1 MFKKMMSYILETC
14 GYVDRTQYN
23 AAIYDNDKLIRDLRD
38 IRLKNKDLAALNHI
52 ITEELKSIDDENKS
66 LWDML
71 EEMKASETF
80 GTSQVKSMMEDL
92 NDIMTEEM
100 LKDFKPIGEA

>member
-1 MFKKMMSYILETC
+1 MFKKLMGYILESC

-23 AAIYDNDKLIRDLRD
+23 ASIYENDKLNRELRQ
-38 IRLKNKDLAALNHI
+38 IKLLNRDLAALNQV
-52 ITEELKSIDDENKS
+52 ITQELKTLDDENKS

-71 EEMKASETF
+71 EEMKGGETF
-80 GTSQVKSMMEDL
+80 GEPQMKSMMEEL
-92 NDIMTEEM
+92 NEMFTDEM

>member
-1 MFKKMMSYILETC
+1 MFKKLMGYILESC

-23 AAIYDNDKLIRDLRD
+23 AAIYENDKLTREARQLKLLNRDLG
-38 IRLKNKDLAALNHI
+38 ALNQV
-52 ITEELKSIDDENKS
+52 ITEELKILDDENKS

-80 GTSQVKSMMEDL
+80 GAPQVKSMMEEL
-92 NDIMTEEM
+92 NEMFTDEM